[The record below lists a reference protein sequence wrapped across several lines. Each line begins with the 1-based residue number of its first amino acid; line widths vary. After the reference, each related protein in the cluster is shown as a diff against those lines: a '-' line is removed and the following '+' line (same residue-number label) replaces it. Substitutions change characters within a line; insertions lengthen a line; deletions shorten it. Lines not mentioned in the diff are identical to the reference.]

1 LRRILAAG
9 SGVFCCRELF
19 SDMDLKYLRGM
30 NNLFPAS
37 YSTLSTLALAEFIR
51 ERYGFVSV
59 ECKMILRG
67 VGDTYLVKI
76 RGDAMTE
83 AAGSAPLAAAHA
95 DRADTQFILR
105 VYRPDQRSLS
115 QIKAET
121 DLLLALKE
129 RDIPVS
135 WPIADSL
142 GLVIQSVDAI
152 EGTKNMVLFSFAPGR
167 SVMKLNEKQLYTL
180 GYQMARFHVASQTI
194 ELEDKRWSFDVETTL
209 FGPLERI
216 RGVYAYDPEGYA
228 WLQRAVNFAAGKLEE
243 LDAAS
248 LPSGICHF
256 DFLPK
261 NFHFDGDAITFFDFD
276 FFGSGIFANDIMTF
290 WQHLSI
296 DAHFGRMTQ
305 EEFEQ
310 SYAFFLRGY
319 QDVRPVSR
327 RELAVIPYL
336 SLGLWLFYISFHTTH
351 DQFYPFIQPDH
362 FKLRSDLMRK
372 LMEKSWDKAFSAV

>member
-1 LRRILAAG
+1 
-9 SGVFCCRELF
+9 
-19 SDMDLKYLRGM
+19 
-30 NNLFPAS
+30 
-37 YSTLSTLALAEFIR
+37 
-51 ERYGFVSV
+51 
-59 ECKMILRG
+59 MILRG
-67 VGDTYLVKI
+67 VGDTYLVK
-76 RGDAMTE
+76 AVTQV
-83 AAGSAPLAAAHA
+83 
-95 DRADTQFILR
+95 DRAGTQFILR
-105 VYRPDQRSLS
+105 VYRPDQRSVA

-135 WPIADSL
+135 WPIADSS

-152 EGTKNMVLFSFAPGR
+152 EGTKHLVLFSYAPGR
-167 SVMKLNEKQLYTL
+167 SVVKLNEKQLYNL
-180 GYQMARFHVASQTI
+180 GYQMARLHLASQTI
-194 ELEDKRWSFDVETTL
+194 ELEDKRWTFDVETTL
-209 FGPLERI
+209 FKPLETI
-216 RGVYAYDPEGYA
+216 RGIYAHDPEGYA
-228 WLQRAVNFAAGKLEE
+228 WLQRAVSFAAGKLVE

-261 NFHFDGDAITFFDFD
+261 NFHFDGDTITFFDFD
-276 FFGSGIFANDIMTF
+276 FFGYGAFAHDIMTF

-296 DAHFGRMTQ
+296 DAHFGRITR

-310 SYAFFLRGY
+310 SYEIFLRGY
-319 QDVRPVSR
+319 QEVRPVSG

-362 FKLRSDLMRK
+362 FKLRCDLMRK
-372 LMEKSWDKAFSAV
+372 LMEKNWDSAFLTA